1 MQHQAIGSYNG
12 WNLKMTY
19 ADATAEASEGDCSAQ
34 NNLDYV
40 YQFTNGWMQN
50 KLGSSI
56 GSICELLFS
65 FLNRTCL
72 S

>member
-1 MQHQAIGSYNG
+1 
-12 WNLKMTY
+12 MTR

-50 KLGSSI
+50 QIGSSI
-56 GSICELLFS
+56 GSICKFLCVPSTHLFLIS
-65 FLNRTCL
+65 LGNLKSCG